1 MTSTCIFFSK
11 QEKASHALWCLNAY
25 WFHRMFISCATES
38 QGNTKV
44 KSPCYGNDTLLSSK
58 AAVVLTQLHHCD
70 DTCVIAHGSRYTLS
84 FSN

>member
-58 AAVVLTQLHHCD
+58 AVVLTQLHH
-70 DTCVIAHGSRYTLS
+70 
-84 FSN
+84 